1 MSGRILTQQP
11 SCTLQLTKVINRT
24 YPLEADGE
32 TQFSALWL
40 PIFTGSLDKMFVDA
54 NEYQYATSSSTILS
68 IVISETPYYV
78 LNIQRPITDQDELIF
93 TDLLFTIVCLEIFGL
108 GFLISKLII
117 LPLIKRIFRFFH
129 RSMKK
134 NKLSVNKVDQPQTL
148 MTRNLI
154 EIYSRNER

>member
-1 MSGRILTQQP
+1 
-11 SCTLQLTKVINRT
+11 
-24 YPLEADGE
+24 
-32 TQFSALWL
+32 
-40 PIFTGSLDKMFVDA
+40 MFVDA

-117 LPLIKRIFRFFH
+117 LPLIKRIFQFFH
-129 RSMKK
+129 QLIKK
-134 NKLSVNKVDQPQTL
+134 NKLFMNKIDQPQTL
-148 MTRNLI
+148 KTRI
-154 EIYSRNER
+154 